1 MSSLTD
7 KGLKIS
13 KNVLFNV
20 FVGRATKLLGKP
32 FMVITTLNEVANK
45 LADKESK
52 TSKFRQLFEIALTL
66 VRLVKNYITG
76 DYREVS
82 TSTIVSGLAV
92 LLYVLSPIDL
102 VPDFIPVLGFLDD
115 LSLIS
120 WFVSKFQV
128 EMVRFREW
136 EETGQGQTG
145 SAHGS
150 SGAPDGSPLPDDL
163 ALPAKGDATQPSV
176 SELGHS

>member
-7 KGLKIS
+7 KGFKLS

-20 FVGRATKLLGKP
+20 FIGRATKLLGKP

-45 LADKESK
+45 LADKKSES
-52 TSKFRQLFEIALTL
+52 SKFRQLFEVAFTL

-82 TSTIVSGLAV
+82 TSTIISGLAV

-102 VPDFIPVLGFLDD
+102 VPDFIPMLGFLDD

-120 WFVSKFQV
+120 WFVSKFQG
-128 EMVRFREW
+128 EIVRYQAW
-136 EETGQGQTG
+136 EETGRGLVT
-145 SAHGS
+145 SAHGTR
-150 SGAPDGSPLPDDL
+150 GVPDGT

-176 SELGHS
+176 AELGHS